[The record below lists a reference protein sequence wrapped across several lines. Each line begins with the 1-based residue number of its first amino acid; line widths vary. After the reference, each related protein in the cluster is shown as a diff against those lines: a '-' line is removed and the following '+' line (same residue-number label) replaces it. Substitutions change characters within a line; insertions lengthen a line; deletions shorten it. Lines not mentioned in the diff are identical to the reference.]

1 MENNEKK
8 MVSISALVRDIILAM
23 AVLLISKTM
32 LPSMAGFILRIISL
46 LALLF
51 CTILLVSSLIVKEKA
66 LIGAISAVIVITLFI
81 LQEIIKFS
89 IKTSMGIA
97 IILVIMVLFHFLYEA
112 YKNIHK

>member
-51 CTILLVSSLIVKEKA
+51 CTILLVSSLIVEEKA